1 MIERLQK
8 LFLSNKYV
16 NKLLH
21 APVKVKLPIM
31 LAVLCVFMS
40 FFYFMLVS
48 PVIFKKDQVKS
59 NITSMEAKIPK
70 LIKKQKDLEALKGQV
85 KVLEQH
91 NAEARFS
98 IPERHSVPIFLSA
111 LHEAISS
118 SGVSIIDLAPAG
130 VEKNKYLDLYALDFK
145 AKLTGNFSE
154 LIKLFVAL
162 IDMKDIAVIT
172 NITIKKESD
181 EKLVIQLNLQTYS
194 RQGVGA

>member
-1 MIERLQK
+1 MIDKLQK
-8 LFLSNKYV
+8 LLSNKYV

-31 LAVLCVFMS
+31 MTILFIFIV
-40 FFYFMLVS
+40 FFYMVLVS
-48 PVIFKKDQVKS
+48 PVLSQSDQVK
-59 NITSMEAKIPK
+59 NHIRSMEAQIPK
-70 LIKKQKDLEALKGQV
+70 LVRKQKDLLALKEQV

-91 NAEARFS
+91 NAEERFS

-111 LHEAISS
+111 LNEAISS
-118 SGVSIIDLAPAG
+118 SGIAIIDLSPAG
-130 VEKNKYLDLYALDFK
+130 VQKNKYLDLYALDFK
-145 AKLTGNFSE
+145 AKLSGDFSQ

-181 EKLVIQLNLQTYS
+181 NKLVAELNLQTYS